1 MQSRYSGYA
10 DGEFDTYWFEKNLQG
25 DIIAVYDEDGTKLV
39 EYLYDAWGNF
49 TTEYFNL
56 GEYDYALDF
65 NPFRYRGYYYD
76 EETGFYYLNSR
87 YYDPVT
93 GRFINPDNIAVL
105 SLTPDALTDKNLYAY
120 CDNNPVM
127 RADHG
132 GEFWNLLI
140 GAAVGATISLVS
152 SVISEVIEGNWEW
165 KDVGQ
170 IFISTTIGAAEGALI
185 ALAPQAAAAISFV
198 ASAADTAINGIIE
211 GDEVQSIVVNSITSG
226 AIGALSGAGGSG
238 FAKGGKLINNAADS
252 IGKISKKG
260 VHPVVKKAANKTV
273 TQARRY
279 ILKTYISGQF
289 EDFAYGGISQ
299 YSSWYINTVVDAMSG
314 G

>member
-93 GRFINPDNIAVL
+93 GRFINADGYISTGKGILGNNMYAYCRNSPVTLVDYTGESPIAVL
-105 SLTPDALTDKNLYAY
+105 
-120 CDNNPVM
+120 
-127 RADHG
+127 
-132 GEFWNLLI
+132 LL
-140 GAAVGATISLVS
+140 S
-152 SVISEVIEGNWEW
+152 
-165 KDVGQ
+165 
-170 IFISTTIGAAEGALI
+170 ALI
-185 ALAPQAAAAISFV
+185 IGITCLLTSDNDQTAKKEAAAAQKYNE
-198 ASAADTAINGIIE
+198 DTIDINGSNPDASVKVNIDGDKIRIIGSHKISDVYEQRAILNVVTNHPEYTGVQYSNDMVIEWSAHNLAYRLCKYKWGKQILGSIFKLEDPKPRFADVDIE
-211 GDEVQSIVVNSITSG
+211 GRDEHQTLYNIFTLWGV
-226 AIGALSGAGGSG
+226 
-238 FAKGGKLINNAADS
+238 
-252 IGKISKKG
+252 IS
-260 VHPVVKKAANKTV
+260 
-273 TQARRY
+273 
-279 ILKTYISGQF
+279 
-289 EDFAYGGISQ
+289 
-299 YSSWYINTVVDAMSG
+299 W
-314 G
+314 